1 MFNKTEEKK
10 AAVEMVNSSNVI
22 AKETTIK
29 GDIITYGN
37 IRIEGTVEGTLSS
50 KTKIVIGDSAF
61 LKGNIDSKEAEIAGK
76 IVGEV
81 RCTEILFLK
90 KTAVIEG
97 NIYSKRLV
105 IENGA
110 VFNGECKMA
119 ENKNQSDNPED
130 TKKPEKGKGQNNE
143 KEKSGASQGKEI
155 LTG

>member
-1 MFNKTEEKK
+1 MMFNKTEEKK

-50 KTKIVIGDSAF
+50 KTKIVIGESAF

-81 RCTEILFLK
+81 RCTDILFLK
-90 KTAVIEG
+90 KTAIIEG
-97 NIYSKRLV
+97 NIYSKQLV
-105 IENGA
+105 IGRC
-110 VFNGECKMA
+110 F
-119 ENKNQSDNPED
+119 
-130 TKKPEKGKGQNNE
+130 
-143 KEKSGASQGKEI
+143 
-155 LTG
+155 